1 MKKIYEIPTLYISP
15 INQGDVIRTSSQISD
30 PADDRKYN
38 GEWDDEM

>member
-15 INQGDVIRTSSQISD
+15 INQGDVIRTSAPIPD
-30 PADDRKYN
+30 PDDGRNYE